1 MGGISNFQIEDAM
14 KNIGDEDLIDNFV
27 GVFPSN
33 YMNKFIDHAAVIS
46 DKGKYPFIIAN
57 TDSSDKPGVHWWST
71 LDIEPKTDIFPFD
84 YLGLDGLN
92 HFILQDGQPVVE
104 KILLGVEKMT
114 RTDNKI
120 SLCKVRFNLGACKSL
135 SEEEVNS
142 LSDTARNFFRFV
154 QAFQIKLKLRN
165 FVNIWMVEDRI
176 QDLDSST
183 CGIFQFYFCDNLFN
197 PNENSKIQEGT
208 KLTKRTIE
216 TLLNELFSLDDPNN
230 NEQKMEQYA
239 TKIGLQFTNIFM

>member
-71 LDIEPKTDIFPFD
+71 LDIEPKTNIFSFD

-104 KILLGVEKMT
+104 KSLLGVEKMT

-135 SEEEVNS
+135 SEEEIDS
-142 LSDTARNFFRFV
+142 LSDAARHFLDLS
-154 QAFQIKLKLRN
+154 KLL
-165 FVNIWMVEDRI
+165 E
-176 QDLDSST
+176 SS
-183 CGIFQFYFCDNLFN
+183 
-197 PNENSKIQEGT
+197 
-208 KLTKRTIE
+208 
-216 TLLNELFSLDDPNN
+216 
-230 NEQKMEQYA
+230 
-239 TKIGLQFTNIFM
+239 

>member
-1 MGGISNFQIEDAM
+1 MGGISNFQIEDAI

-27 GVFPSN
+27 GVFPSK

-46 DKGKYPFIIAN
+46 DKKKYPFIIAN
-57 TDSSDKPGVHWWST
+57 IDSSDKPGVHWWST

-114 RTDNKI
+114 RTENKI

-135 SEEEVNS
+135 SEEEIDS
-142 LSDTARNFFRFV
+142 LSDAARHFLDLS
-154 QAFQIKLKLRN
+154 KLL
-165 FVNIWMVEDRI
+165 E
-176 QDLDSST
+176 SS
-183 CGIFQFYFCDNLFN
+183 
-197 PNENSKIQEGT
+197 
-208 KLTKRTIE
+208 
-216 TLLNELFSLDDPNN
+216 
-230 NEQKMEQYA
+230 
-239 TKIGLQFTNIFM
+239 